1 MISTMGFVK
10 YSCVIYGCS
19 CIPFYDKNRD
29 VPICCCICST
39 GFLGSV
45 SNVPPILSSISSTC
59 LICIFLWCLK
69 RNVPQEYFS
78 HCSELLSCVELAHL
92 QMFVQLIDDTSRGH
106 CIEHIYCKNCICVTE
121 ISQPA

>member
-1 MISTMGFVK
+1 MWGKYLHIHSERYEFKSTHFCFMISTLGFVK

-45 SNVPPILSSISSTC
+45 SNLAPILSRISSMSHLHIHTNTSHIVLNYFPVWNWHICKC
-59 LICIFLWCLK
+59 LSNLLTTLLEATVLSIFT
-69 RNVPQEYFS
+69 
-78 HCSELLSCVELAHL
+78 A
-92 QMFVQLIDDTSRGH
+92 
-106 CIEHIYCKNCICVTE
+106 
-121 ISQPA
+121 